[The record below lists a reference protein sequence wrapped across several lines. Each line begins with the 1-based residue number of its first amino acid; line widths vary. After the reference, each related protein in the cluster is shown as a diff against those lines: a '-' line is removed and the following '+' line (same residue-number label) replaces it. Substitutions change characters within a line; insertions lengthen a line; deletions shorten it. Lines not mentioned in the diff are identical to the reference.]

1 MFLQTR
7 IDFIDEMVNYQL
19 RVSEG
24 DVNVMPA
31 GIISHAVLERRQ
43 GDPVFI

>member
-19 RVSEG
+19 RVSEW
-24 DVNVMPA
+24 DAMPA
-31 GIISHAVLERRQ
+31 GIILHAFLETRQ

>member
-19 RVSEG
+19 RVSEW
-24 DVNVMPA
+24 DAMLD
-31 GIISHAVLERRQ
+31 GIILHAVLERRQ